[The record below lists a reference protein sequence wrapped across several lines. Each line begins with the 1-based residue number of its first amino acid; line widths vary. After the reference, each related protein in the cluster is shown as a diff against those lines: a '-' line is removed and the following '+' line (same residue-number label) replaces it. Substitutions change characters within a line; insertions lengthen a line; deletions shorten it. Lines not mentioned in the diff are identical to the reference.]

1 MLRRIQMLTF
11 VLVLTAV
18 AGAET
23 LRVPSEYPTIH
34 AAIAAAVTGDTVLVA
49 DGTYTGPGNT
59 NTWFFMKAITVRS
72 ENGPANCIIDCEG
85 AGSGFLFSGEPPESV
100 VDGFTITNGLA
111 FEGGGIYMYYFS
123 DPTILNCI
131 ITGNTANGGE
141 GGGGIYCA
149 LANPT
154 IVNCTIT
161 GNTSTGFGG
170 GRGGGVYCVM
180 SNPTIRNSVIAGN
193 TTGGSGGGLFSAE
206 GSNPTITNSV
216 VWGNGP
222 NEISVDAFSTV
233 TVSHSDVQGGWAG
246 AGNIDAD
253 PLFTDAANGDYRLAP
268 GSPAIDA
275 GDNTALP
282 AQVTTDL
289 MGYPRYVD
297 DPATADCQQAP
308 RTCGAAPIVD
318 MGAYE
323 LQVACPADLN
333 SDGVINVLDLI
344 DLLLCFGQPGN
355 PPCGAADVNNDGSVN
370 VLDLIELLLEFGTAC
385 P

>member
-1 MLRRIQMLTF
+1 MFRRIQMLTF
-11 VLVLTAV
+11 VLGVTAV

-23 LRVPSEYPTIH
+23 LRVPSEYPTIQ
-34 AAIAAAVTGDTVLVA
+34 AAITAAVTGDTVLVA

-59 NTWFFMKAITVRS
+59 NTWFAMKAITVRS
-72 ENGPANCIIDCEG
+72 ENGAASCIIDCEG

-100 VDGFTITNGLA
+100 LDGFTITNGLS
-111 FEGGGIYMYYFS
+111 FEGGGLYMYYDS
-123 DPTILNCI
+123 NPTILNCI
-131 ITGNTANGGE
+131 ITGNTASGGE

-149 LANPT
+149 AANPT
-154 IVNCTIT
+154 IINCTIT

-170 GRGGGVYCVM
+170 GRGGGVYCLM

-193 TTGGSGGGLFSAE
+193 TTDGSGGGLFSAE
-206 GSNPTITNSV
+206 GSNPTIINSV

-222 NEISVDAFSTV
+222 DEISVDVFSIV

-289 MGYPRYVD
+289 MGYPRYID
-297 DPATADCQQAP
+297 DPATPDCQQAP
-308 RTCGAAPIVD
+308 GTCGAAPIVD
-318 MGAYE
+318 MGPFE
-323 LQVACPADLN
+323 LQGEACPWDLDADGNVGITDFLVLLAAWGPVPTPDPPDF
-333 SDGVINVLDLI
+333 DGDGIVGILDFL
-344 DLLLCFGQPGN
+344 
-355 PPCGAADVNNDGSVN
+355 
-370 VLDLIELLLEFGTAC
+370 ELLANWGAC